1 MPKKDIGHL
10 FKIISDGISS
20 QIDSQ
25 LRDQDLT
32 CSQLRLLGY
41 LDRNSGKATQKQL
54 EDFLEVSHP
63 TVVGIINRLEKNG
76 YVESYFDE
84 NNKRSKIIVSGD
96 KAVDLSKQAR
106 KQRKQTDE
114 ILLNGLSEEEV
125 KELVRLLNIVYNNIK
140 NK

>member
-10 FKIISDGISS
+10 FKIISDGIRS

-84 NNKRSKIIVSGD
+84 NNKRSKIIVSGE
-96 KAVDLSKQAR
+96 KAIALSKQAR